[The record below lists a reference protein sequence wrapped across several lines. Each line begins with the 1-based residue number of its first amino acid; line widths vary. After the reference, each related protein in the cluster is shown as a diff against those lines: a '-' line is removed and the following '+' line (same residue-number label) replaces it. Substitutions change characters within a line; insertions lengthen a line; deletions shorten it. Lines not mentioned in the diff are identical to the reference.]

1 MIVVEENKDFER
13 IIGAADAPV
22 FNALAA
28 RGTLLTNY
36 YAIRHSSLPNYLTML
51 AGDTFGIDHN
61 CTDCSIPAQ
70 SLVDQLEAA
79 GVSWKAYLQGLPEP
93 CSKCFSSGDYAKK
106 HNPFLYFDN
115 IRANP
120 TRCAKV
126 VPFSEFSTDL
136 KAHRSRSSSS
146 SCPTKRTICTTVP

>member
-36 YAIRHSSLPNYLTML
+36 YAIRHSSLPNYLAML

-93 CSKCFSSGDYAKK
+93 CSKCFSSG
-106 HNPFLYFDN
+106 
-115 IRANP
+115 
-120 TRCAKV
+120 
-126 VPFSEFSTDL
+126 
-136 KAHRSRSSSS
+136 
-146 SCPTKRTICTTVP
+146 